1 MDVVIVESP
10 AKAKTINKYLGEGYT
25 VLASYGHVRD
35 LPAKDGSVR
44 PDGDF
49 AMDWEIDAR
58 AGKHIKAI
66 ADALR
71 GADRLWLATDPDREG
86 EAISWHV
93 CEVLGQRKALQ
104 GVGIKRVVFNE
115 ITRSAILD
123 AFARPRDLDRELID
137 AYLARRALDYLV
149 GFTLSPVLWRKLP
162 GSRSAGRVQSVALR
176 LICEREA
183 EIEDFRSREYWTI
196 EGVFA
201 KDSGETLT
209 ATLSRLDGRK
219 LEKFDLADEAAARRA
234 VAAAEARS
242 YAVAAVE
249 RKQVRRHPAPPFVT
263 STLQQEASRKLGFS
277 ASHTMR
283 VAQKLYEGVSIG
295 GETVGLITYMRT
307 DGVQMSAEA
316 ITACRRV
323 IDAEFGG
330 RYLPDKPRLYKTKAK
345 NAQEAHEAIRPTDL
359 ARKPAEV
366 AAYLD
371 NDQRRLYALVWKR
384 TLASQMESAVLDQ
397 VAVDIAS
404 EDGQVVFRAT
414 GSVVAFDGFLR
425 VYREGRDDPEAEGRA
440 AVGGDDGDRMLPDV
454 ARGEALDRRGITPEQ
469 HFTQPPP
476 RFTEASLVKR
486 LEELGIGRPSTYAS
500 IISVLQDRKYVR
512 LESKRFVPE
521 DRGRLVTA
529 FLESFFDRY
538 VAYGFTAALE
548 EQLDDVSGGRI
559 DWKTVLRDFWRDF
572 SDAVD
577 GTKELRVKE
586 VLDALDR
593 LLGPHFFRGGESGRD
608 PRACPSCADGRL
620 GLKLGKFG
628 AFIGC
633 SNYPNCRYTRP
644 LVPASPD
651 EAPAAGSNGARLLG
665 DDPATGLPVSLRK
678 GPYGPYVQLGEA
690 AAAAGDAVDDAAGKP
705 GGDGEAAVA
714 PDVDAAALPSEAAD
728 SAPPAG
734 KAKRKATAK
743 KVKAPPAP
751 KPKRISLP
759 RGVDPETLDLDKA
772 VALLSLPRTLGEHPE
787 SGQMISA
794 GLGRFGPYLRMGDT
808 YVSLKGDDDV
818 LSIGLNRA
826 VDLLAKAR
834 PPKAKGKELGA
845 HPGDGKPVLLIA
857 GRYGPY
863 VEHGKLR
870 ATLPAGTDAETLELQ
885 QALQLLAEK
894 QGRSAG
900 KTTKAGKSA
909 ASGQSAAEPAKAAPA
924 KRPASKS
931 KAKAAKST
939 DAPAARPAPRRKAAG
954 SG

>member
-44 PDGDF
+44 PEVDF
-49 AMDWEIDAR
+49 AMDWEVDGR

-66 ADALR
+66 TEALR

-93 CEVLGQRKALQ
+93 CEVLNQRKALG

-115 ITRSAILD
+115 ITRNAILD
-123 AFARPRDLDRELID
+123 AFARPRELDRELID

-183 EIEDFRSREYWTI
+183 EIENFRSREYWTI
-196 EGVFA
+196 EGIFA
-201 KDSGETLT
+201 KASGETLT
-209 ATLSRLDGRK
+209 AALTHLDGRK
-219 LEKFDLADEAAARRA
+219 LEKFDLGNEAAARAA
-234 VAAAEARS
+234 VQAAEARTYS
-242 YAVAAVE
+242 VAEVE

-283 VAQKLYEGVSIG
+283 VAQKLYEGVGIG

-307 DGVQMSAEA
+307 DGVQMSGEA
-316 ITACRRV
+316 IAACRRL
-323 IDAEFGG
+323 IGEEFGA
-330 RYLPDKPRLYKTKAK
+330 RYVPEKPRAYKTKAK

-359 ARKPAEV
+359 GRRPNDIAR
-366 AAYLD
+366 YLD
-371 NDQRRLYALVWKR
+371 EDQRRLYALIWKR

-404 EDGQVVFRAT
+404 EDRRIVFRAT

-425 VYREGRDDPEAEGRA
+425 VYREGRDDPEAEKADA
-440 AVGGDDGDRMLPDV
+440 ATAAGGDDSDRLLPDV
-454 ARGEALDRRGITPEQ
+454 ARGEALDRRSITPQQ

-529 FLESFFDRY
+529 FLESFFERY

-548 EQLDDVSGGRI
+548 EQLDDISGGRI
-559 DWKTVLRDFWRDF
+559 DWKTVLHDFWRDF
-572 SDAVD
+572 SGAVD
-577 GTKELRVKE
+577 EIKDLRVKE
-586 VLDALDR
+586 VLEALDR
-593 LLGPHFFRGGESGRD
+593 LLGPHFFRESESGRD

-633 SNYPNCRYTRP
+633 SNYPECRYTRP
-644 LVPASPD
+644 LVPANAD
-651 EAPAAGSNGARLLG
+651 EAPTVGGANNGARVLG
-665 DDPATGLPVSLRK
+665 DDPATGLPVSLRH

-690 AAAAGDAVDDAAGKP
+690 ESQPPADDQPPAES
-705 GGDGEAAVA
+705 D
-714 PDVDAAALPSEAAD
+714 DVSTAAD
-728 SAPPAG
+728 SAPAAPGKGQRKSKPKAKTKAKT
-734 KAKRKATAK
+734 KAKR
-743 KVKAPPAP
+743 PP

-759 RGVDPETLDLDKA
+759 RGLDPDMLNLHQALALLALPRSLGPHPET
-772 VALLSLPRTLGEHPE
+772 REEIT
-787 SGQMISA
+787 A
-794 GLGRFGPYLRMGDT
+794 GLGRFGPYLKMGDA

-818 LSIGLNRA
+818 LEIGLNRA
-826 VDLLAKAR
+826 VDLLSRAR
-834 PPKAKGKELGA
+834 PAGAKGRALGD
-845 HPGDGKPVLLIA
+845 HPDDGKPVVVKA

-870 ATLPAGTDAETLELQ
+870 AALPAGTDAETLQLEG
-885 QALQLLAEK
+885 AISLLATK
-894 QGRSAG
+894 QGRASA
-900 KTTKAGKSA
+900 KSGGI
-909 ASGQSAAEPAKAAPA
+909 SGT
-924 KRPASKS
+924 
-931 KAKAAKST
+931 KAKASKTNSAKET
-939 DAPAARPAPRRKAAG
+939 RAAQTKGGKPASIEVEAVHPAPRRKAGG
-954 SG
+954 SP